1 MKKLIKRILTVLG
14 LLVIGIWLYAG
25 SLIGVEKEARIAY
38 KKLRKE
44 IRNKGFQPKIFV
56 ISGKR
61 WNLDNQI
68 LTRLSGASK
77 NSQHLTGKAI
87 DIIIL
92 DVNEDGE
99 VDGKDVDLI
108 YQILEEKIL
117 NGSGGIGTYKNEK
130 GLLNKQMIHFD
141 LRKNK
146 SRWNR

>member
-1 MKKLIKRILTVLG
+1 MKKVIKRTLIILG
-14 LLVIGIWLYAG
+14 LLIIGVWFYSG
-25 SLIGVEKEARIAY
+25 SLIGVEKEAKVAY
-38 KKLRKE
+38 KKLKKE
-44 IRNKGFQPKIFV
+44 IKDEGFRPKIFV

-68 LTRLSGASK
+68 FTRLSGASK
-77 NSQHLTGKAI
+77 NSQHLNGKAI

-99 VDGKDVDLI
+99 VDGKDVDLV

-130 GLLNKQMIHFD
+130 GFLNKQMIHFD

>member
-99 VDGKDVDLI
+99 VDGKDVDLV

-130 GLLNKQMIHFD
+130 GFLNKQMIHFD

>member
-68 LTRLSGASK
+68 LTRLSSASK

-99 VDGKDVDLI
+99 VDGKDVDLV

-130 GLLNKQMIHFD
+130 GFLNKQMIHFD

>member
-99 VDGKDVDLI
+99 VDGKDVDLV

-117 NGSGGIGTYKNEK
+117 NGSGGVGTYKNEK
-130 GLLNKQMIHFD
+130 GFLNKQMIHFD